1 MVLKPTD
8 DPARWPGL
16 VNRSR
21 VYPCAALLMLL
32 CSTGLAQG
40 GKGPSHIMIG
50 RDSVKW
56 EAPPAGM
63 FRGGPPIDT
72 TSVWRYARLEG
83 DPLKPGGTLPS
94 HVRVLRRGQG
104 RASLA
109 SERRT

>member
-83 DPLKPGGTLPS
+83 DPLKPGGTLHS

-109 SERRT
+109 S